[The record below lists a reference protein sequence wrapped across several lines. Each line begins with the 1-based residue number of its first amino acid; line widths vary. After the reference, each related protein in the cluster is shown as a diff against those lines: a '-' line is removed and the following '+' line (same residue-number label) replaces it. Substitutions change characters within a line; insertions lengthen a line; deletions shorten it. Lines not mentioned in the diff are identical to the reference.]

1 MFKGYWLRSK
11 NLRKKVN
18 INLGPGICISIC
30 LAFLYL
36 SVSSIKASPSISLE
50 KIQQMEQKSHGA
62 VQKRYRAWAKLLE
75 ALKNKSI
82 NVQLEKVN
90 SFFNQFRYQTSEES
104 RGIADYWKTPDEFIN
119 DGGGDCKDYAI
130 IKYFTL
136 INLGVP
142 REKLRLTYVIYL
154 TLKQAHMVLSYYP
167 SPEAEPLILDNLE
180 NEILIASKR
189 PDLKPV
195 YSFNGEGLWLQKQR
209 NQGTSLGQ
217 PNSLGKW
224 DDLMKRMQP
233 GLSATVRD

>member
-1 MFKGYWLRSK
+1 M
-11 NLRKKVN
+11 
-18 INLGPGICISIC
+18 
-30 LAFLYL
+30 
-36 SVSSIKASPSISLE
+36 E
-50 KIQQMEQKSHGA
+50 KKSHGD
-62 VQKRYRAWAKLLE
+62 VQKRYRAWAKLLRT
-75 ALKNKSI
+75 LKNKPV

-104 RGIADYWKTPDEFIN
+104 RGIADYWKTPEEFIN
-119 DGGGDCKDYAI
+119 DGGGDCKDYVI

-154 TLKQAHMVLSYYP
+154 TLKQAHMVLSYYS

-180 NEILIASKR
+180 NEILYASKR

-209 NQGTSLGQ
+209 NQGTSIGQ

-224 DDLMKRMQP
+224 DDLMKRMQLEGDKP
-233 GLSATVRD
+233 

>member
-11 NLRKKVN
+11 NLRKKLN
-18 INLGPGICISIC
+18 INLRPGIYISIC
-30 LAFLYL
+30 LAFL
-36 SVSSIKASPSISLE
+36 SFIVSPITASPSISLE
-50 KIQQMEQKSHGA
+50 KIQQMEQKSQGA
-62 VQKRYRAWAKLLE
+62 IQKRYRAWAKLLE
-75 ALKNKSI
+75 TLRNKPVD
-82 NVQLEKVN
+82 VQLEKVN

-104 RGIADYWKTPDEFIN
+104 RGIADYWKTPEEFIN

-167 SPEAEPLILDNLE
+167 SPAAEPLILDNLE
-180 NEILIASKR
+180 NKILKASKR

-209 NQGTSLGQ
+209 NQDTSLGQ

-224 DDLMKRMQP
+224 DDLMKRMQLQGEKP
-233 GLSATVRD
+233 